1 MGRHKTE
8 VGKQGTELLTRY
20 TRDVMGRL
28 LTKVLPDGTEVQ
40 YQYDQQGQLIG
51 IDDGVTPLAWQ
62 YDPLLMIRLVIY

>member
-1 MGRHKTE
+1 
-8 VGKQGTELLTRY
+8 
-20 TRDVMGRL
+20 MGRL

-62 YDPLLMIRLVIY
+62 YDPLLMILLVIY

>member
-8 VGKQGTELLTRY
+8 EGKRGTELLTRY

-28 LTKVLPDGTEVQ
+28 LTKVLPDGAEVQ

-62 YDPLLMIRLVIY
+62 YDPLG

>member
-1 MGRHKTE
+1 M
-8 VGKQGTELLTRY
+8 GKQGTELLTRY

-62 YDPLLMIRLVIY
+62 YDPLLMILLVIY